1 MNFIKKNWFVILGI
15 IAVLI
20 IVKSCEPKPIIKVK
34 TEVNIKDII
43 DSVRT
48 ATLKGF
54 KPVYIDT
61 SKSDIRY
68 IKGKTIFKDSIVYV
82 KTPNSNTIEAKQ
94 YDTELFA
101 NNATAKL
108 QIIALG
114 EVIDVRGAITY
125 PEKETTTKVT
135 KIVPMSG
142 LFVYGGASVSPML
155 QVVEI
160 GLDYQIRNTIIIGA
174 SINHDLQFDATY
186 VGLKLGIRVF

>member
-1 MNFIKKNWFVILGI
+1 MNFIKKNWFVFVSI
-15 IAVLI
+15 IAVFI

-48 ATLKGF
+48 ATLKGV

-61 SKSDIRY
+61 SKSEIRY

-82 KTPNSNTIEAKQ
+82 KTPNDNTIKANQ
-94 YDTELFA
+94 YDTKLTA

-108 QIIALG
+108 KITTTGDLL
-114 EVIDVRGAITY
+114 DVSGTIEY
-125 PEKETTTKVT
+125 KKKETTTTVS

-142 LFVYGGASVSPML
+142 LFIYGGASVVPML
-155 QVVEI
+155 QSVEV
-160 GLDYQIRNTIIIGA
+160 GVDYQIRNTVIIGINA
-174 SINHDLQFDATY
+174 DHNFQYNFNSIG
-186 VGLKLGIRVF
+186 VKLGVNIF